1 MTRTPGFALIGPA
14 QRLFEHVDSTLGA
27 PAAAATTRITRSS
40 DTGNRADL
48 VRHESRLDAHNLA
61 ERLLDGSP
69 DAILICDPAG
79 TVRYWNAAAE
89 RIFGFP
95 VAEALGVSMNLIIP
109 ERLRARHWAAWET
122 TMSTG
127 ITRYGGGQLLAVPAL
142 HKDGRQISI
151 EFSIQLV
158 KDAGGVM
165 EWVVAVI
172 RDVTERYRHE
182 KRQRARLT
190 VLEAKM
196 VEPH

>member
-1 MTRTPGFALIGPA
+1 MAALP
-14 QRLFEHVDSTLGA
+14 HD
-27 PAAAATTRITRSS
+27 
-40 DTGNRADL
+40 
-48 VRHESRLDAHNLA
+48 LA

-89 RIFGFP
+89 RILGFP
-95 VAEALGVSMNLIIP
+95 VNEALGVSMSLIIP
-109 ERLRARHWAAWET
+109 ERLRARHWAAWES
-122 TMSTG
+122 TMRTG

-158 KDAGGVM
+158 KDAGGLI

-182 KRQRARLT
+182 KAQQARLQL
-190 VLEAKM
+190 LETRMA
-196 VEPH
+196 EQH